1 MTETDWFSL
10 TVLPVRAGVYKTR
23 HRGTDLKIHEGHAF
37 WDGNGWGYTYPTPF
51 SAARNFNYRSS
62 QQSREWKGIYKET
75 S

>member
-1 MTETDWFSL
+1 MTETDWFPL

-51 SAARNFNYRSS
+51 SAHRLRVT
-62 QQSREWKGIYKET
+62 R
-75 S
+75 